1 MTYKVLSLKWRPQS
15 FEDIIGQPHV
25 SKTLV
30 NSIKYDRIGQ
40 AYLFTGPRGVGK
52 TTTARVLAM
61 SLNSG
66 EGPSFDFNPESTF
79 AREIAESRSLDVIE
93 IDGASNRGIEEIRN
107 LREQI
112 KFAPM
117 ESKFKIIIIDE
128 VHMLTNQAFNALLRT
143 LEEPPDHGKFI
154 FATTDVHKVPATIIS
169 RCQRFD
175 FNRISINDISK
186 RLSFICQ
193 KESLKI
199 SNEALYLIAKKA
211 DGSMRDSLSILEQVI
226 SYCGNDFSKDK
237 ISEALGVVDI
247 EMFFA
252 LTDSILTKNYES
264 MIKTLNLLSQT
275 GVSPSEILIGIRHH
289 LKNILYAGVSSGK
302 LIFDLNIEDK
312 NRYLEESK
320 RWSRLDLLYINQ
332 VLIDSSH
339 SIKNSDSPF
348 LLLEMTM
355 LKLIEMENSINL
367 QELISKLEDNGDLQ
381 LSSHIEIPDKDLK
394 QPDNSKIDSLIIE
407 QKSEP
412 SSQKKSNIQNSPS
425 KKTASEELKPLPHNQ
440 LTLKS
445 VADGWKD
452 IIKKIQEDRPSISA
466 VLEDYNPIRFEQNTL
481 YIKSNTS
488 AAFNEKILNNGKI
501 LLEKELNQISKNK
514 VSVEIEVNKDITK
527 KNTQSVGH
535 TKSRN
540 ASNDDEIF
548 NKVVD
553 LFDGEIL
560 R

>member
-1 MTYKVLSLKWRPQS
+1 
-15 FEDIIGQPHV
+15 
-25 SKTLV
+25 
-30 NSIKYDRIGQ
+30 
-40 AYLFTGPRGVGK
+40 
-52 TTTARVLAM
+52 
-61 SLNSG
+61 
-66 EGPSFDFNPESTF
+66 
-79 AREIAESRSLDVIE
+79 
-93 IDGASNRGIEEIRN
+93 
-107 LREQI
+107 
-112 KFAPM
+112 
-117 ESKFKIIIIDE
+117 
-128 VHMLTNQAFNALLRT
+128 
-143 LEEPPDHGKFI
+143 
-154 FATTDVHKVPATIIS
+154 
-169 RCQRFD
+169 
-175 FNRISINDISK
+175 
-186 RLSFICQ
+186 
-193 KESLKI
+193 
-199 SNEALYLIAKKA
+199 
-211 DGSMRDSLSILEQVI
+211 
-226 SYCGNDFSKDK
+226 
-237 ISEALGVVDI
+237 
-247 EMFFA
+247 
-252 LTDSILTKNYES
+252 
-264 MIKTLNLLSQT
+264 
-275 GVSPSEILIGIRHH
+275 
-289 LKNILYAGVSSGK
+289 
-302 LIFDLNIEDK
+302 
-312 NRYLEESK
+312 
-320 RWSRLDLLYINQ
+320 
-332 VLIDSSH
+332 
-339 SIKNSDSPF
+339 
-348 LLLEMTM
+348 MTM

-412 SSQKKSNIQNSPS
+412 SFQKNSNIQNSPS

-445 VADGWKD
+445 VTDGWKD

-527 KNTQSVGH
+527 KKTQSVGH